1 MRHRAPISTRVEGSV
16 TPRRRLALETALV
29 AVAYFA
35 AAKLGLLL
43 SFVHGNVT
51 PVYPAAGIAVAVLVL
66 GGRRL
71 WLGVFA
77 GALAAHLTTD
87 VTATAA
93 VAMSA
98 GNTVAAVVSAT
109 VLGRVG
115 FRPNLRDV
123 RNVVLFVAGGVVLP
137 AAIAATSGI
146 TTLYATGAL
155 SRPAV
160 LSSWGTWWVGD
171 AMGAVVAGSLAVA
184 WWSAPERTTDRREA
198 IGLVAGAFVASGV
211 LFAAFHHGEVLL
223 LPLLVLVAVRLES
236 RWATGA
242 VAGVALIAAGAT
254 ANGWGPFST
263 GDEHD
268 SLVQL
273 SMFLA
278 AATLTT
284 LVLSAAVAER
294 DRAHRRLAEANDDLE
309 VRVAARTAELAAV
322 VTHITDAVAIVERDG
337 VVRLANP
344 ACRQLLGLGVGDR
357 IADALLLRAA
367 SSDITALREAIDQA
381 VAQPGVSEAVQFAL
395 TVDGTRRHVE
405 AFADNLLDDPDVGG
419 IVVTAR
425 DVTGHELR
433 ARTLWQEARRDALTG
448 LPNRVQFF
456 EELDA
461 ALARRQPCTVLFAD
475 LDGLKQVNDSLGH
488 AGGDALLAAVAERI
502 RAGLRSRDVA
512 ARLAGDEFTVL
523 AFEAATPDAAR
534 AAGERLLQVLSAPF
548 TIGGATVSITASVG
562 AVVADDGTDSDALL
576 HAADAAMYRAKRAGG
591 DRVELEGADV

>member
-1 MRHRAPISTRVEGSV
+1 
-16 TPRRRLALETALV
+16 
-29 AVAYFA
+29 
-35 AAKLGLLL
+35 
-43 SFVHGNVT
+43 
-51 PVYPAAGIAVAVLVL
+51 
-66 GGRRL
+66 
-71 WLGVFA
+71 
-77 GALAAHLTTD
+77 
-87 VTATAA
+87 
-93 VAMSA
+93 
-98 GNTVAAVVSAT
+98 
-109 VLGRVG
+109 
-115 FRPNLRDV
+115 
-123 RNVVLFVAGGVVLP
+123 
-137 AAIAATSGI
+137 
-146 TTLYATGAL
+146 
-155 SRPAV
+155 
-160 LSSWGTWWVGD
+160 
-171 AMGAVVAGSLAVA
+171 MGAMVAGSLCLA
-184 WWSAPERTTDRREA
+184 WWSAPERTVHVRETA
-198 IGLVAGAFVASGV
+198 VLVVGACVASGV

-254 ANGWGPFST
+254 ANGWGPFTT

-284 LVLSAAVAER
+284 LVLSAALAER
-294 DRAHRRLAEANDDLE
+294 DRAHRRLAEANDELE
-309 VRVAARTAELAAV
+309 LRVAARTAELAAV

-337 VVRLANP
+337 TVRLANP
-344 ACRQLLGLGVGDR
+344 ACRELLGLGEGDE

-367 SSDITALREAIDQA
+367 ASDVAALREAIDDA
-381 VAQPGVSEAVQFAL
+381 AHRPGVSAAVQFAL
-395 TVDGTRRHVE
+395 TVDGNRRHVE
-405 AFADNLLDDPDVGG
+405 AFADNLLDDPDVRG

-433 ARTLWQEARRDALTG
+433 ARSLWQEARRDALTG

-461 ALARRQPCTVLFAD
+461 ALARRQPVTVLFAD

-502 RAGLRSRDVA
+502 RAGLRTRDVA

-523 AFEAATPDAAR
+523 AYEVATPEAAK
-534 AAGERLLQVLSAPF
+534 AAGQRLLEVLSAPF
-548 TIGGATVSITASVG
+548 TIEGSSITITASIG
-562 AVVADDGTDSDALL
+562 AVVSDDEMDGDALL

-591 DRVELEGADV
+591 ARVELQTAAV